1 MLIESHQYV
10 QLLRSCKHLKS
21 LHQIHGHLIVSGL
34 QQDHSTIAHLINSY
48 SLLQKSSFSR
58 TTFDSVTNPSVILW
72 NSMSGA
78 HSRCNQFQEAIK
90 MYYSMLGKGLE
101 PDKYTFTFVLK
112 ACTGDLDFHE
122 DVAIHQEIAS
132 KKLEYDE
139 FIGTGL
145 LNMYSKMG
153 DLDSARNMFDKLPK
167 KDIASWNAMVA
178 GLSQRS
184 KPCEALVLFRSM
196 QLEAVEP
203 DSVSLLNLAPAV
215 SKLED
220 VDSCK
225 SIHGYVVRRCFS
237 GAVLNSLIDM
247 YSKCYEI
254 KVARPIFYQ
263 MLVQD
268 DVSWAT
274 MMAGYVHNGYFL
286 EVLQLLDKMEWKNI
300 KMNKVSIVSDLLA
313 AAEIRDLDKGKEVHS
328 YALQ

>member
-1 MLIESHQYV
+1 
-10 QLLRSCKHLKS
+10 
-21 LHQIHGHLIVSGL
+21 
-34 QQDHSTIAHLINSY
+34 
-48 SLLQKSSFSR
+48 
-58 TTFDSVTNPSVILW
+58 
-72 NSMSGA
+72 
-78 HSRCNQFQEAIK
+78 
-90 MYYSMLGKGLE
+90 MLGKGLE

-112 ACTGDLDFHE
+112 ACTGALDFHE
-122 DVAIHQEIAS
+122 GVAIHQEIAF

-145 LNMYSKMG
+145 VNMYCKMG

-167 KDIASWNAMVA
+167 KDIVSWNAMVA
-178 GLSQRS
+178 GLSQSS

-203 DSVSLLNLAPAV
+203 DPVSLLNLAPAV

-225 SIHGYVVRRCFS
+225 SIHGYAVRRCFS
-237 GAVLNSLIDM
+237 GAVVNSLIDM

-254 KVARPIFYQ
+254 KVARWIFDQ

-286 EVLQLLDKMEWKNI
+286 EVLHYLI
-300 KMNKVSIVSDLLA
+300 KWN
-313 AAEIRDLDKGKEVHS
+313 GKI
-328 YALQ
+328 LR